1 MRMQLRRMLQVTVAA
16 LALGAS
22 GFAVAAD
29 QGITGR
35 LASKARE
42 QAQQQNSAARESRP
56 AQRSESRPAQRE
68 SRPTQRN
75 ESRPAQRNESRS
87 VQRNESRP
95 AQRNESRSAQRN
107 ESRPAQA
114 SAPPAASG
122 RNTQRVERPAARTP
136 SPAQSERREAAA
148 DSSRAARPSAPAS
161 QPAAAARQRDSSN
174 VAATDRGLT
183 GTLIQREYQTRN
195 PREDRSD
202 RDRDRNDRND
212 RNWGRDTNANRDRN
226 DRRNVWRQRDRDYR
240 SRRPVQVIH
249 RLPVGYRDYAWNGTH
264 YYYHNGYWYRPH
276 GTSYISVSVPYGFFV
291 GTLPGSYTSVWVGGT
306 RYYYSDYHYYTYEPV
321 RRGYVVVRS
330 PYEDE
335 EEYVDERLDQDLYI
349 YPAQGQSEQQ
359 QADDRYECHRWAVH
373 ESGYDPIDDEYD
385 PDLRDNY
392 LRAMTACLVG
402 RGYTVR

>member
-1 MRMQLRRMLQVTVAA
+1 MGMQVRRIMQVTVAA

-22 GFAVAAD
+22 GFAVAAE

-56 AQRSESRPAQRE
+56 AQRSPSRPAQRNE
-68 SRPTQRN
+68 PRPAQRN
-75 ESRPAQRNESRS
+75 ESRPAQRT
-87 VQRNESRP
+87 
-95 AQRNESRSAQRN
+95 ESRSAQRN
-107 ESRPAQA
+107 DSRPAQRHD
-114 SAPPAASG
+114 S
-122 RNTQRVERPAARTP
+122 RPAPRTP
-136 SPAQSERREAAA
+136 SPAQAERREAAA

-161 QPAAAARQRDSSN
+161 QPAAPARQRDN
-174 VAATDRGLT
+174 RNAAAIDRGIT
-183 GTLIQREYQTRN
+183 GTLTQREYQNRN

-202 RDRDRNDRND
+202 RDRDRDRDRNRD

-226 DRRNVWRQRDRDYR
+226 DRRDVWRQRDRDYR

-264 YYYHNGYWYRPH
+264 YYYHDGYWYRPY
-276 GTSYISVSVPYGFFV
+276 GTGYLSVSVPYGFFV
-291 GTLPGSYTSVWVGGT
+291 STLPGSYTSVWVGGT

-335 EEYVDERLDQDLYI
+335 EEYDERLDQDLYI
-349 YPAQGQSEQQ
+349 YPAQGQTEQQ

-385 PDLRDNY
+385 PELRDNY